1 MGARSARLTRA
12 LMTTMDCAHKGFH
25 GIRSTYDRQ
34 RGLLVFFW
42 TCERCGVRLRELHR
56 EEYRPR
62 FDPTGGDRE
71 LGAAR

>member
-1 MGARSARLTRA
+1 MGARSARLARA
-12 LMTTMDCAHKGFH
+12 LMTAMDCAHKGFH
-25 GIRSTYDRQ
+25 GIRSTYDHQ

-62 FDPTGGDRE
+62 FDPTGGDRQ
-71 LGAAR
+71 LGAAS